1 MILTEKAGKLLGV
14 SAGDSVEMTGE
25 HSGVKIPIN
34 RICENY
40 MSHFAYMTENMYR
53 KLYGENHKVQ
63 QYSLPCDRPG

>member
-1 MILTEKAGKLLGV
+1 
-14 SAGDSVEMTGE
+14 MTGE

-53 KLYGENHKVQ
+53 KLYGENHSTTVF
-63 QYSLPCDRPG
+63 STV